1 MRRRGVAL
9 HLAEVKGPVL
19 DRLRQS
25 DLLQQLIGPI
35 FLSTAMACNKLQ
47 EGREGGVAEYI

>member
-1 MRRRGVAL
+1 M
-9 HLAEVKGPVL
+9 HLAEVKGPVM
-19 DRLRQS
+19 DRLRES
-25 DLLQQLIGPI
+25 DLLQQLSGPI